1 MLSLRTALH
10 TALGAGAL
18 SLLALA
24 GTAQAQPMPAYANPA
39 GAYVNVQFGAPP
51 PMRREAVPAPRHGYL
66 WVSGYWEPRG
76 HRHVWRPGH
85 WVRARPGYVYRQ
97 PNWAQHGGR
106 WDWNP
111 GRWDQGPQGPY
122 RPHRY

>member
-1 MLSLRTALH
+1 MMSLRTAFH

-18 SLLALA
+18 SLLTLA
-24 GTAQAQPMPAYANPA
+24 GTAQARPMPAYPS
-39 GAYVNVQFGAPP
+39 GTYVNVQFGAPP
-51 PMRREAVPAPRHGYL
+51 PMRREMVPAPRHGYV

-97 PNWAQHGGR
+97 PQWVQHGGR
-106 WDWNP
+106 WDWRP
-111 GRWDQGPQGPY
+111 GRWDYGPGRPY
-122 RPHRY
+122 RH